1 MSQREMAARLLE
13 NVPQWKLGY
22 VIAYIQG
29 LIADD
34 DADDAFCETLLED
47 YENDPDKGPFVSFD
61 EVAKECGLNPNDL

>member
-34 DADDAFCETLLED
+34 DADDAFCEKLLED
-47 YENDPDKGPFVSFD
+47 YENDPDKGPFISFD

>member
-1 MSQREMAARLLE
+1 MSLREMAARLLE

-34 DADDAFCETLLED
+34 DADDAFCELLLEV